1 MARPYRKERLDELL
15 LRELETIICYELD
28 DPRLR
33 DVTVTA
39 VDVTRD
45 LQTARVYVAL
55 LNESGDERA
64 VLNGLEHARGYV
76 RSQIAGR
83 LQLRRVPD
91 LVFRIDRQYAAA
103 ARVDTILD
111 ALSSGTGPEPEAHA
125 AAPESP

>member
-15 LRELETIICYELD
+15 LRELESIICYELD

-55 LNESGDERA
+55 LDENGDERA
-64 VLNGLEHARGYV
+64 VLDGLEHARGYV

-91 LVFRIDRQYAAA
+91 LVFRMDRQYAAA
-103 ARVDTILD
+103 ARVDAILD
-111 ALSSGTGPEPEAHA
+111 ALSVNPGTEPESESA
-125 AAPESP
+125 AETP

>member
-1 MARPYRKERLDELL
+1 MARLYRKERLDELL

-28 DPRLR
+28 DPRLH

-55 LNESGDERA
+55 LDESSDERA

-103 ARVDTILD
+103 ARVDAILD
-111 ALSSGTGPEPEAHA
+111 ALSSGTGPESDTQTATSETP
-125 AAPESP
+125 

>member
-15 LRELETIICYELD
+15 LRELESIICYELD

-55 LNESGDERA
+55 LDANGDERA
-64 VLNGLEHARGYV
+64 VLDGLERARGYV

-91 LVFRIDRQYAAA
+91 LVFRMDRQYAAA
-103 ARVDTILD
+103 ARVDAILD
-111 ALSSGTGPEPEAHA
+111 ALGVNPGTEPESESA
-125 AAPESP
+125 AETP

>member
-15 LRELETIICYELD
+15 LRELESIICYELE

-55 LNESGDERA
+55 LDENGNERA
-64 VLNGLEHARGYV
+64 VLDGLEHARGYV

-111 ALSSGTGPEPEAHA
+111 ALNPSTGPESM
-125 AAPESP
+125 APADPKTP

>member
-15 LRELETIICYELD
+15 LRELESIICYELE

-55 LNESGDERA
+55 LDENGDEHA
-64 VLNGLEHARGYV
+64 VLDGLEHARGYV

-103 ARVDTILD
+103 ARVDAILD
-111 ALSSGTGPEPEAHA
+111 ALHTGSESAAESATPETP
-125 AAPESP
+125 